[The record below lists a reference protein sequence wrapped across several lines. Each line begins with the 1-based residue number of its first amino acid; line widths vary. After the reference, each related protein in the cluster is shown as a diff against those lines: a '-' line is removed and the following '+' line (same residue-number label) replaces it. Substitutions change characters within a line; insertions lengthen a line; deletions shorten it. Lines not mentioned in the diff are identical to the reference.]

1 MREAGPMNERTT
13 RFLGLDVHKA
23 TIAVA
28 VAEPSGPPALYGTIA
43 NDPGA
48 VRKLVKQ
55 LGRETTL
62 VAVYEAGPTGYALH
76 RQLTS
81 LGVDCQV
88 VAPSL
93 VPRRAGDRVKT
104 DARDAV
110 ALARLMRNGDLTPV
124 WVPGPEHEAL
134 RDLVRARYDAKVD
147 LLRARH
153 RLTKFL
159 LRHGVYPPM
168 GVKHWT
174 IRHQTWLSQQTLPH
188 AAAQVVFE
196 DYLATMRAAEDR
208 IRRLEANLQRCAQE
222 SSQVGLIAAFQAL
235 RGIGFLSAVTIV
247 AEVGD
252 LRRFPS
258 PRQLM
263 AYTGLVPSEHSSGQS
278 RHRGGITH
286 TGNPYLRHVLVQAAH
301 NARYLPNNGWQLR
314 QRQQGLPPDLVELAW
329 KAQIRLHHRYRHLLG
344 RLGRPKAVTAVAR
357 ELAGFVWAVGQ
368 RMEAKATA

>member
-1 MREAGPMNERTT
+1 MSESTT

-23 TIAVA
+23 TITVA
-28 VAEPSGPPALYGTIA
+28 VAEGSGTPALYGTIA
-43 NDPGA
+43 NDPSA

-55 LGRETTL
+55 LAREAPL
-62 VAVYEAGPTGYALH
+62 VAAYEAGPTGYTLH

-81 LGVDCQV
+81 LGVDCKV

-93 VPRRAGDRVKT
+93 VPRRGGDRIKT

-124 WVPGPEHEAL
+124 WVPDSEHESL

-159 LRHGVYPPM
+159 LRHGVYPPQ

-188 AAAQVVFE
+188 AAAQVAFE

-208 IRRLEANLQRCAQE
+208 IRRLEASLQRCAQD
-222 SSQVGLIAAFQAL
+222 SSQLALIAALQAL

-247 AEVGD
+247 AEVGE
-252 LRRFPS
+252 LRRFPN

-263 AYTGLVPSEHSSGQS
+263 AYTGLVPSEHSSGEA

-286 TGNPYLRHVLVQAAH
+286 TGNPYLRHVLIQAAH
-301 NARYLPNNGWQLR
+301 NSRYLPNNSWELR
-314 QRQQGLPPDLVELAW
+314 QRQLGLPPDLVELAW

-368 RMEAKATA
+368 RMEVSATA

>member
-1 MREAGPMNERTT
+1 MNERTT

-28 VAEPSGPPALYGTIA
+28 VAEEAGPPTLYGTVA

-48 VRKLVKQ
+48 VRKLVNQ
-55 LGRETTL
+55 LSRGARL
-62 VAVYEAGPTGYALH
+62 VAAYEAGPTGYTLH

-81 LGVDCQV
+81 LGVECQV

-104 DARDAV
+104 DSRDAL
-110 ALARLMRNGDLTPV
+110 ALARLLRNGDLTPV
-124 WVPGPEHEAL
+124 WVPGPDHEAL

-159 LRHGVYPPM
+159 LRHGVYPPQ

-174 IRHQTWLSQQTLPH
+174 IRHQAWLSQLSMPH
-188 AAAQVVFE
+188 APAHVVLE
-196 DYLATMRAAEDR
+196 DYLASMRAAEDR
-208 IRRLEANLQRCAQE
+208 VRRLEASLHRCAAD
-222 SSQVGLIAAFQAL
+222 SSQLALIAALQAL

-247 AEVGD
+247 AELGD
-252 LRRFPS
+252 LRRFPN

-263 AYTGLVPSEHSSGQS
+263 AYTGLVASEHSSGQS

-301 NARYLPNNGWQLR
+301 NARYLPNTSWQLR
-314 QRQQGLPPDLVELAW
+314 QRQQGLPPDLVALAW

-368 RMEAKATA
+368 RMEAKAAA

>member
-1 MREAGPMNERTT
+1 MSESTT
-13 RFLGLDVHKA
+13 RYLGLDVHKA
-23 TIAVA
+23 SISVAIA
-28 VAEPSGPPALYGTIA
+28 EESGPPALFGNIA
-43 NDPGA
+43 NDPGS
-48 VRKLVKQ
+48 VRKLVNQ
-55 LGRETTL
+55 LGRKAGL
-62 VAVYEAGPTGYALH
+62 MAAYEAGPTGYDLH

-104 DARDAV
+104 DSRDAL
-110 ALARLMRNGDLTPV
+110 ALARLLRSGDLTPV
-124 WVPGPEHEAL
+124 FVPDPEHEAL

-153 RLTKFL
+153 RLSKFL
-159 LRHGVYPPM
+159 LRHGVHPPQ
-168 GVKHWT
+168 GLKHWT
-174 IRHQTWLSQQTLPH
+174 ARHQAWLSQQRLPQ
-188 AAAQVVFE
+188 APAQVVFE

-208 IRRLEANLQRCAQE
+208 VRRLEASLQRCAQD
-222 SSQVGLIAAFQAL
+222 SSQLALIAALQAL

-252 LRRFPS
+252 LRRFPN

-263 AYTGLVPSEHSSGQS
+263 AYTGLVASEHSSGQS
-278 RHRGGITH
+278 RQRGGITH

-301 NARYLPNNGWQLR
+301 NARHLPKNSWPLR
-314 QRQQGLPPDLVELAW
+314 QRQNGLPPDLLELAW
-329 KAQIRLHHRYRHLLG
+329 KAQIRLHQRYRHLFG

-368 RMEAKATA
+368 RMESKPTV

>member
-1 MREAGPMNERTT
+1 MSEPTT
-13 RFLGLDVHKA
+13 RYLGLDVHKA

-28 VAEPSGPPALYGTIA
+28 VAEESGPPTLYGTVA

-48 VRKLVKQ
+48 VRKLVNQ
-55 LGRETTL
+55 LGRQAKL
-62 VAVYEAGPTGYALH
+62 VAAYEAGPTGYTLH

-81 LGVDCQV
+81 LGVECQV

-104 DARDAV
+104 DSRDAL
-110 ALARLMRNGDLTPV
+110 ALARLLRSADLTPV
-124 WVPGPEHEAL
+124 WVPDPEHEAL

-153 RLTKFL
+153 RLSKFL
-159 LRHGVYPPM
+159 LRHGAYPPP
-168 GVKHWT
+168 GLKAWT
-174 IRHQTWLSQQTLPH
+174 VRHQAWLRQQTMPE
-188 AAAQVVFE
+188 APAQAVLE
-196 DYLATMRAAEDR
+196 DYLTTMWAAEER
-208 IRRLEANLQRCAQE
+208 VRRLEASLHRCAQD
-222 SSQVGLIAAFQAL
+222 SSQLALIAALQAL
-235 RGIGFLSAVTIV
+235 RGIGFLSAVTIA

-252 LRRFPS
+252 LRRFPN

-263 AYTGLVPSEHSSGQS
+263 AYTGLVASERSSGQS

-301 NARYLPNNGWQLR
+301 NSRYLPKTSWQLR